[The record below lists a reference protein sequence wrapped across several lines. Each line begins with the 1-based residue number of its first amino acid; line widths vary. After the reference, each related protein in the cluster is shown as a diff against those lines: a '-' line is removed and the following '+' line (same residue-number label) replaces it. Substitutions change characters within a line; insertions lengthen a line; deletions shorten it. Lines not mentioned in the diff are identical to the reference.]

1 MFVHLRGRAYLS
13 QFGPFGQVYI
23 KVCTYQRLYI
33 SESVHIRVIYI
44 YFGHLL
50 TWCKNIWLQ
59 VYRHKKLQLKQQE
72 QDMLNCP

>member
-1 MFVHLRGRAYLS
+1 MEMRIAAAAVG
-13 QFGPFGQVYI
+13 GGE
-23 KVCTYQRLYI
+23 KNLYI
-33 SESVHIRVIYI
+33 YMYI

-59 VYRHKKLQLKQQE
+59 VYRYKKMQLKQQE